1 MVHKGQS
8 LKSNLFTGRKTTA
21 SQQCGKTYYN
31 CYRTIFD
38 GLERLL
44 AIMFNNQS
52 HPRLTATL
60 AAIVVGLVLAVWT
73 AVSPMLVAF
82 LKENVEPLVANTSLW
97 KNSGTFCQNQ
107 WEKVYDWYG
116 GNAYLLGTLGS
127 TNVYGLTF
135 AVLNSLFLYMD
146 ITGRPAAL
154 VKYKIQPGVNA
165 PPVEPAILRKVALQL
180 PITALVTFV
189 AICLAWPILMWRGC
203 DYGRELPSFWN
214 VLVDFPAL
222 MLGEEAGFYFSHRI
236 LHHPYLYKRI
246 HKKHHELTAPISI
259 AAPYA
264 YPIENVFSG
273 VLPPLL
279 GPLVT
284 GCHVSTIWLFG
295 CYGLYI
301 TVTDH
306 SGYDLPFNFR
316 SPEFHDFHH
325 SKFNSNFGVYGLLD
339 RLLGTDTAYRQSK
352 AAARHRTLN
361 GITPLSNSVKKFKRD
376 KKLK

>member
-1 MVHKGQS
+1 
-8 LKSNLFTGRKTTA
+8 
-21 SQQCGKTYYN
+21 
-31 CYRTIFD
+31 
-38 GLERLL
+38 
-44 AIMFNNQS
+44 MFNNQS

-97 KNSGTFCQNQ
+97 RNSGTFCQNQ
-107 WEKVYDWYG
+107 WQKVYDWYG

-135 AVLNSLFLYMD
+135 AVLNSLYLYMD

-154 VKYKIQPGVNA
+154 VKYKIQPDVNA